1 MKAIFSLTLLALSS
15 SAALA
20 ASDTRSHAM
29 GGTSVASSNYLS
41 ASIANPALLQ
51 KTAKENDDFGI
62 LLPSVNFQVQDQ
74 DELFDSIDEFQDSFD
89 KLSDLLEQSNF
100 QNGGSSEEEL
110 KRARAEVA
118 TNLAR
123 LNGQVFVEGNIAAA
137 TAIPS
142 QSGGFSLF
150 VNADF
155 DLVANVMI
163 NDNDLVII
171 ANADTPEELENI
183 DSQTQFVGAYIA
195 DVGFSYTNQYNFSEQ
210 TVYWSV
216 TPKFQQVDTFN
227 YVASVDEFDED
238 DFDANDYT
246 NSDSQFNLD
255 FGLATELMENVTLG
269 FTATNLIENEFEA
282 ISHRG
287 LTPLYTEGPEFKL
300 GVAYTNDTVTFAAD
314 VDLNAAERLSL
325 EEKSQYARVGLELN
339 GFDWVQLRAGYSHDF
354 KGEQDDFVSV
364 GLGFSPF
371 GTVRLDVTAQKAND
385 NELGA
390 GIQLAFTI

>member
-1 MKAIFSLTLLALSS
+1 
-15 SAALA
+15 
-20 ASDTRSHAM
+20 M

-100 QNGGSSEEEL
+100 QNGSASEEEL

-137 TAIPS
+137 TAIPT
-142 QSGGFSLF
+142 QAGGFSLF

-183 DSQTQFVGAYIA
+183 DSQTQFVGASIA
-195 DVGFSYTNQYNFSEQ
+195 DVGFSYTNQYEFSEQ

-246 NSDSQFNLD
+246 NSDSQFNID

-269 FTATNLIENEFEA
+269 FTATNLIENEFKA

-287 LTPLYTEGPEFKL
+287 LTPLYTVGPEFKL

-390 GIQLAFTI
+390 GIQIAFTI

>member
-1 MKAIFSLTLLALSS
+1 MKIIFPLTLLALSS
-15 SAALA
+15 SAAFA

-41 ASIANPALLQ
+41 ASIANPSLLQ
-51 KTAKENDDFGI
+51 KTVKENDDFGI
-62 LLPSVNFQVQDQ
+62 LLPSVNFQIQDQ
-74 DELFDSIDEFQDSFD
+74 DELFDSIDDFQDSFEN
-89 KLSDLLEQSNF
+89 LSDLLEQNNY
-100 QNGGSSEEEL
+100 QNGGVSEDEL

-118 TNLAR
+118 ANLAR
-123 LNGQVFVEGNIAAA
+123 LNGQAFIEGNIAAA
-137 TAIPS
+137 TAIPT
-142 QSGGFSLF
+142 QAGGFSLF

-163 NDNDLVII
+163 DDNDLVVI
-171 ANADTPEELENI
+171 ANADTPDELESI
-183 DSQTQFVGAYIA
+183 DSETQFVGASITDA
-195 DVGFSYTNQYNFSEQ
+195 GFSYSNQYSISEQ
-210 TVYWSV
+210 IIYWSV

-227 YVASVDEFDED
+227 YVVSVDEFDED

-246 NSDSQFNLD
+246 NSDSQFNID

-269 FTATNLIENEFEA
+269 FTASNLIENEFKA
-282 ISHRG
+282 ITHRG
-287 LTPLYTEGPEFKL
+287 LTPIYTVGPEFKL
-300 GVAYTNDTVTFAAD
+300 GVAYANDTVTFAAD

-364 GLGFSPF
+364 GFGFSPF